1 MNTKENAA
9 HVLDLFESEQQR
21 VLALDPR
28 ERGMQ
33 HHYSRTMSVC
43 HEFRQFILKLPDDS
57 STQSLKSAT
66 PADKGNAPADNAVEA
81 LHEAVSAIYFDDSHL
96 YRGAL
101 GNIVRFLNPKVYAV
115 LENDSAAAYE
125 ITEHI
130 LSLRKKDQ
138 A

>member
-66 PADKGNAPADNAVEA
+66 PADKGNEPVEA
-81 LHEAVSAIYFDDSHL
+81 AFDQMFS
-96 YRGAL
+96 GINAAL
-101 GNIVRFLNPKVYAV
+101 QK
-115 LENDSAAAYE
+115 
-125 ITEHI
+125 ITIKED
-130 LSLRKKDQ
+130 KP
-138 A
+138 